1 MARKAGTNKA
11 KGNSFE
17 REIAAI
23 LSHWIFGDKYVLGRD
38 PTSGARGTV
47 LGAGKVYAGDIVPV
61 KQLPE
66 SVFTP
71 SKFPFLLEL
80 KVGYKKDIPT
90 IFQQRI
96 VHKWV
101 KKLISELTDEQ
112 KSPILILRFHYQQTI
127 MVMPFELKSIP
138 WEMCFNVPVI
148 RLGYLKFYTY
158 SFDSILQFDFKT
170 IYSEMNK

>member
-17 REIAAI
+17 REIAAV

-61 KQLPE
+61 KQLPD
-66 SVFTP
+66 SVLP
-71 SKFPFLLEL
+71 PGKFPFLLEL

-90 IFQQRI
+90 IFQQKI
-96 VHKWV
+96 IHKWV

-112 KSPILILRFHYQQTI
+112 KAPILVLRFHYQQVI
-127 MVMPFELKSIP
+127 IVMPFELESMD
-138 WEMCFNVPVI
+138 WEMCFNIPVV
-148 RLGYLKFYTY
+148 RLGNLKFYTY
-158 SFDSILQFDFKT
+158 IFDDMLRHDFKT
-170 IYSEMNK
+170 IYSEM